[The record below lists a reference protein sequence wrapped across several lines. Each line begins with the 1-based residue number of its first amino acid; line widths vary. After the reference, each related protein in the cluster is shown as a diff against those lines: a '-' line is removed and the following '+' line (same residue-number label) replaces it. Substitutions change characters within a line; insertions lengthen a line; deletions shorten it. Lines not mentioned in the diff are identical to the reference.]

1 MVRSRP
7 YRRLPGLSRGYGGY
21 LQLWEGEDH
30 LLVVQTNGYTEEYR
44 RFYYRDIQA
53 LVVQRTRT
61 GGIGS
66 LILGLFTAI
75 TAVPILI
82 GGTELWALIFPGLLF
97 LFLLIHVLMG
107 PTCRVRLVTAVNQ
120 QSLASIGRLRTFRRV
135 LARIGP
141 RIEQAQGTLA
151 PEEIVAR
158 TDEVPLRPDAAPRV
172 QARPAASTSSAP
184 VGRGMH
190 IAAMAA
196 IGLFGLVAAA
206 KCVAGHV
213 SLFIIGCIVFAVS
226 FLFVVLAVARQQ
238 TGHLEPALR
247 RWAWYALGYQVAG
260 AIAAWVV
267 MMIVAASHG
276 TTGDDVV
283 RYLVTGSPAG
293 NTPAL
298 AAHLFLAIGGLLLGV
313 LGALLLRRRGAP
325 LPPPMRAPG
334 AGGAP

>member
-1 MVRSRP
+1 M
-7 YRRLPGLSRGYGGY
+7 
-21 LQLWEGEDH
+21 QLWEGEDH

-44 RFYYRDIQA
+44 RFHYRDIQA

-75 TAVPILI
+75 TAVPILVS
-82 GGTELWALIFPGLLF
+82 GTERWALIFPGLLF

-107 PTCRVRLVTAVNQ
+107 PTCRVRLITAVNQ
-120 QSLASIGRLRTFRRV
+120 QSLDSIGRLRTFRRV

-158 TDEVPLRPDAAPRV
+158 TDEVALRPEAAPRM
-172 QARPAASTSSAP
+172 QARPAAAAP
-184 VGRGMH
+184 SGPAGRGIH

-196 IGLFGLVAAA
+196 IGLFGLVAAV

-213 SLFIIGCIVFAVS
+213 ALFIIGCIVFALS
-226 FLFVVLAVARQQ
+226 FLLVVLAIARQQ
-238 TGHLEPALR
+238 TGHIDPALR
-247 RWAWYALGYQVAG
+247 RWTWYALGYQVAG
-260 AIAAWVV
+260 AISAWTV
-267 MMIVAASHG
+267 MMLVAASHG

-298 AAHLFLAIGGLLLGV
+298 AAHLFLAIGGLLLGA
-313 LGALLLRRRGAP
+313 LGPLLLRRRGDP
-325 LPPPMRAPG
+325 LPPPMHAPG
-334 AGGAP
+334 PGGAP